1 MTAPLIYHRTTP
13 LSDAPYE
20 RILIKFTE
28 AMVTPLI
35 DIVGR
40 PAFDSF
46 YHKHVYH
53 FTSSMQ
59 KKLFKNQVGTTY
71 SVYLNSIKLQHVQQL
86 LIQTNLSIREIAEK
100 VGFVNSNY
108 LCDVFRKY
116 IGISPSKFRKHSM
129 LISSSTSTSK
139 INHPPHQ

>member
-35 DIVGR
+35 DLVGR

-108 LCDVFRKY
+108 LCDVFRRYKQNNLKSCSY
-116 IGISPSKFRKHSM
+116 KNY
-129 LISSSTSTSK
+129 SK
-139 INHPPHQ
+139 I